1 MTEPANPPPG
11 AWTSP
16 LTAELLTTRSRVP
29 AGIFLY
35 SGRKIM
41 IESRPDENGRNA
53 LVDISRPQQPVDLL
67 PIQFNARTRVH
78 EYGGACTTADNHGSI
93 FFTNFSDQ
101 RIYVISGGEAPAP
114 ITPAE
119 PLRFACLEFDHRRN
133 SLYAVMEDHRISDL
147 EPANSIVRIDVDSG
161 QIQTIC
167 EGHDFFASIRLSP
180 DGKTLAAICWDHP
193 DMPWDQT
200 KLLLI
205 DLAPDGSARLTNVL
219 PNQNSASIMQPEWR
233 GEKLFYLSDENGFW
247 NLYCLENGASRC
259 LLERPADFGKPMWS
273 IGTTSY
279 AVIDADRIF
288 LTWCEKAEWKAGIFS
303 LSNGI
308 LSQLDL
314 PYNNYAS
321 ITNDQSNI
329 YFIGSSFSILPEIV
343 QLDPDSCQTEIL
355 FTSPPVPIAPDYIS
369 IPRSIEFQA
378 APDEMVQAFYYP
390 PCNPNYPGNSDA
402 PPLLVVSHGGPTAAA
417 RLVLDLSTQFWTT
430 RGFAVVDVNYSGSS
444 GFGRKYRQRLNQNW
458 GKKDVRDCQMAA
470 EYLIGEKLADPTR
483 TAIRGGSA
491 GGFTTLCALV
501 FTDTFKAGA
510 SHFGLSDLEIL
521 AKETHKFESRYM
533 DRLIGDYQKFSDI
546 YRERSPINHL
556 EKLNCPVV
564 FFQGLDDKVVPP
576 NQAELMYNAIRQK
589 GLPAACVT
597 YDGEGHGFRKAENIK
612 HSLESELYFF
622 QKVFYLPLEA
632 QVAPMI
638 IANLTGD

>member
-1 MTEPANPPPG
+1 
-11 AWTSP
+11 
-16 LTAELLTTRSRVP
+16 
-29 AGIFLY
+29 
-35 SGRKIM
+35 
-41 IESRPDENGRNA
+41 ENGRNA
-53 LVDISRPQQPVDLL
+53 LVDISRSQQPADLL
-67 PIQFNARTRVH
+67 PLQFNARTRVH
-78 EYGGACTTADNHGSI
+78 EYGGTCTTSDNQGNI

-101 RIYVISGGEAPAP
+101 RIYSISDNGVPSP

-119 PLRFACLEFDHRRN
+119 PLRFACLEFDHLRN
-133 SLYAVMEDHRISDL
+133 SLFAVMEDHRASDL
-147 EPANSIVRIDVDSG
+147 EPVNSIVRIDVKSG

-180 DGKTLAAICWDHP
+180 DGKTLAATCWDHP

-200 KLLLI
+200 KLLII
-205 DLAPDGSARLTNVL
+205 DLAPNGNAYQTRVL
-219 PNQNSASIMQPEWR
+219 PGRNSASIMQPEWL
-233 GEKLFYLSDENGFW
+233 GEKLFFLSDENGFW
-247 NLYCLENGASRC
+247 NLFCLENGTTRC
-259 LLERPADFGKPMWS
+259 LLEKPADFGKPMWS
-273 IGTTSY
+273 IGTTNY

-288 LTWCEKAEWKAGIFS
+288 LTWCEKAEWQAGIYS
-303 LSNGI
+303 LSSGS
-308 LSQLDL
+308 LSRIEL
-314 PYNNYAS
+314 PYNNFAS
-321 ITNDQSNI
+321 ITTDQSNI

-343 QLDPDSCQTEIL
+343 KLDPNGCKTEIL
-355 FTSPPVPIAPDYIS
+355 FTSPPVPIAPEFIS
-369 IPRSIEFQA
+369 IPQSIEFQA

-390 PCNPNYPGNSDA
+390 PCNPNYPGSFDA
-402 PPLLVVSHGGPTAAA
+402 PPLLVVSHGGPTTAA

-444 GFGRKYRQRLNQNW
+444 GFGREYRQRLNHNW
-458 GKKDVRDCQMAA
+458 GIKDVRDCEKAA
-470 EYLIGEKLADPTR
+470 EHLIGQKLADPAR

-521 AKETHKFESRYM
+521 ARETHKFESRYM
-533 DRLIGDYQKFSDI
+533 DRLIGDYQNSAEI

-556 EKLNCPVV
+556 EKLSCPVI

-576 NQAELMYNAIRQK
+576 NQAELMYNAICQK
-589 GLPAACVT
+589 GLPAAYVA
-597 YDGEGHGFRKAENIK
+597 YEGEGHGFRKAENIK

-622 QKVFYLPLEA
+622 QKVFSLPLEA
-632 QVAPMI
+632 QIAPMN